1 MRLAFV
7 NKESCKGGIDCN
19 YICIAACPINRAKK
33 DCITIADNKK
43 VKIDEK
49 LCIGCGICVKRCP
62 FNALSIINLPEELR
76 TPIHRYG
83 KNGFALYN
91 LPTPVSGKVVGIL
104 GRNAIGKTTALKI
117 ISGLIKPNFGREE
130 SSDFDELVKFFK
142 GQEAQKFFE
151 ELKNNKIKVSYKP
164 QNIDQLPSICDGKVI
179 DLLKRVDER
188 NMLGAIV
195 ERLDL
200 KNILERNIKE
210 LSGGELQRVAIAATV
225 LKKANLYIFDE
236 PTSYLDINQRLR
248 VARFIKEMVDEDVDE
263 KREEKLE
270 ENRTSV
276 LVVEHDLLVLDYMS
290 DLVYV
295 FYGKTGCYGVVSMLK
310 STRQGVNEYLE
321 GFLRE
326 ENMRIRE
333 KPMLFE
339 EKPPIVFKREEKLT
353 SWKNITKKL
362 DSFTLEAK
370 DGSLFKHQVVGVLG
384 ENGIGKTTFA
394 KIIAG
399 IIAPDSG
406 EFEKA
411 VVSYKPQYLSERMN
425 AISEKKVFEIIAKKE
440 DELTIQAIRNLEIPS
455 LEMKRIGELSGGELQ
470 RVAIVDCLLKDADIY
485 LLDEPSA
492 YLDVEER
499 MVVAKTIRDFA
510 QKTGKTFLVIDH
522 DLLFLDSI
530 SEALIVFSGK
540 PSISGSLNGPMNME
554 EGMNFFLEKVG
565 ITLRRD
571 VETKRP
577 RINKEESKKDR
588 IQKSSG
594 KYYYA

>member
-7 NKESCKGGIDCN
+7 NKENCKGGVDCN
-19 YICIAACPINRAKK
+19 YICVSVCPINRAKK
-33 DCITIADNKK
+33 DCITISDNKK
-43 VKIDEK
+43 VIIDEK

-62 FNALSIINLPEELR
+62 FNALSIINLPEELKK
-76 TPIHRYG
+76 PIHRYG

-91 LPTPVSGKVVGIL
+91 LPVPIFGKVVGIL

-117 ISGLIKPNFGREE
+117 ISGILKPNFGTEKE
-130 SSDFDELVKFFK
+130 VDYSEIISFFK

-151 ELKNNKIKVSYKP
+151 GLKNNSIKVSYKP
-164 QNIDQLPSICDGKVI
+164 QNIDQIPVTYNGKVFE
-179 DLLKRVDER
+179 LLKRVDEK
-188 NMLGAIV
+188 NNFEEIV
-195 ERLDL
+195 EKLDL
-200 KNILERNIKE
+200 RNILERNIRE
-210 LSGGELQRVAIAATV
+210 LSGGELQRVAIAAAV

-236 PTSYLDINQRLR
+236 PTSYLDINQRLKI
-248 VARFIKEMVDEDVDE
+248 AKFIRELIVENQNKDV
-263 KREEKLE
+263 
-270 ENRTSV
+270 SV

-295 FYGKTGCYGVVSMLK
+295 FYGKSGCYGIVSMLK
-310 STRQGVNEYLE
+310 STRQGINEYLE
-321 GFLRE
+321 GFLKE

-333 KPMLFE
+333 KPIVFE
-339 EKPPIVFKREEKLT
+339 EKPPIIFKREEKLT
-353 SWKNITKKL
+353 SWKDIVKKM
-362 DSFTLEAK
+362 DGFVLEAR
-370 DGSLFKHQVVGVLG
+370 DGVLFKHQVIGVLG

-394 KIIAG
+394 KILSG
-399 IIAPDSG
+399 ITKPDSG
-406 EFEKA
+406 SFEKII
-411 VVSYKPQYLSERMN
+411 VSYKPQYLAERMN
-425 AISEKKVFEIIAKKE
+425 DLKEKRVFEIIPKKE
-440 DELTIQAIRNLEIPS
+440 EEISIQVIRNLEIPV
-455 LEMKRIGELSGGELQ
+455 LEQKKIGELSGGELQ
-470 RVAIVDCLLKDADIY
+470 RVAITDCLLKEADIY

-499 MVVAKTIRDFA
+499 MIVAKTIRDFA

-540 PSISGSLNGPMNME
+540 PSLHGIVNGPFDME
-554 EGMNFFLEKVG
+554 KGMNFFLEKLG

-588 IQKSSG
+588 IQKETR
-594 KYYYA
+594 KYYYT

>member
-7 NKESCKGGIDCN
+7 NKENCKGGVDCN
-19 YICIAACPINRAKK
+19 YICMSVCPINRAKK
-33 DCITIADNKK
+33 DCITIAENKK
-43 VKIDEK
+43 VNIDEK

-62 FNALSIINLPEELR
+62 FNALSIINLPEELKI
-76 TPIHRYG
+76 PIHRYG

-91 LPTPVSGKVVGIL
+91 LPTPESGKVVGIL

-117 ISGLIKPNFGREE
+117 ISGIIKPNFGKKEE
-130 SSDFDELVKFFK
+130 FGYQELIKFFK

-151 ELKNNKIKVSYKP
+151 ELKNNRIRVSYKP
-164 QNIDQLPSICDGKVI
+164 QNIDQLPSIYDGKVL

-188 NMLGAIV
+188 NLFEEIV
-195 ERLDL
+195 EKLDL

-225 LKKANLYIFDE
+225 LKRANLYIFDE

-248 VARFIKEMVDEDVDE
+248 VAKFIKEMVSQETE
-263 KREEKLE
+263 K
-270 ENRTSV
+270 NITSV

-295 FYGKTGCYGVVSMLK
+295 FYGKSGCYGVVSMPK
-310 STRQGVNEYLE
+310 STRQGINEYLE

-333 KPMLFE
+333 KQIVFE
-339 EKPPIVFKREEKLT
+339 EKPPVVFKREEKLN
-353 SWKNITKKL
+353 SWKNITKRL
-362 DSFTLEAK
+362 GSFSLEAK
-370 DGSLFKHQVVGVLG
+370 EGSLFKHQVVGVLG

-394 KIIAG
+394 RIIAG
-399 IIAPDSG
+399 EITPDSG
-406 EFEKA
+406 NFEKV
-411 VVSYKPQYLSERMN
+411 VVSYKPQYLAERMN
-425 AISEKKVFEIIAKKE
+425 ALKEKRVLEIIPKKE
-440 DELTIQAIRNLEIPS
+440 DELTIQVIRNLEIPF
-455 LEMKRIGELSGGELQ
+455 LEMKKIGELSGGELQ
-470 RVAIVDCLLKDADIY
+470 RIAIVDCLLKEADIY

-499 MVVAKTIRDFA
+499 MIVAKTIRDFA

-530 SEALIVFSGK
+530 SEALIVFSGE
-540 PSISGSLNGPMNME
+540 PSINGSLNGPLKME
-554 EGMNFFLEKVG
+554 EGMNLFLEKVG

-588 IQKSSG
+588 MQKGSG

>member
-7 NKESCKGGIDCN
+7 NKENCKGGVDCN
-19 YICIAACPINRAKK
+19 YICMSVCPINRAKK
-33 DCITIADNKK
+33 DCITIVENKK
-43 VKIDEK
+43 VNIDEK

-62 FNALSIINLPEELR
+62 FNALSIINLPEELKI
-76 TPIHRYG
+76 PIHRYG

-91 LPTPVSGKVVGIL
+91 LPTPESGKVVGIL

-117 ISGLIKPNFGREE
+117 ISGIIKPNFGKKEE
-130 SSDFDELVKFFK
+130 FGYEELIKFFK

-151 ELKNNKIKVSYKP
+151 ELKNNRIRVSYKP
-164 QNIDQLPSICDGKVI
+164 QNIDQLPSIYDGKVL

-188 NMLGAIV
+188 NLFEEIV
-195 ERLDL
+195 EKLDL

-225 LKKANLYIFDE
+225 LKRANLYIFDE

-248 VARFIKEMVDEDVDE
+248 VAKFIKEMVSQETE
-263 KREEKLE
+263 K
-270 ENRTSV
+270 NITSV

-295 FYGKTGCYGVVSMLK
+295 FYGKSGCYGVVSMPK
-310 STRQGVNEYLE
+310 STRQGINEYLE

-333 KPMLFE
+333 KQIVFE
-339 EKPPIVFKREEKLT
+339 EKPPVVFKREEKLN
-353 SWKNITKKL
+353 SWKNITKRL
-362 DSFTLEAK
+362 GSFSLEAK
-370 DGSLFKHQVVGVLG
+370 EGSLFKHQVVGVLG

-394 KIIAG
+394 RIIAG
-399 IIAPDSG
+399 EITPDSG
-406 EFEKA
+406 NFEKV
-411 VVSYKPQYLSERMN
+411 VVSYKPQYLAERMN
-425 AISEKKVFEIIAKKE
+425 ALKEKRVLEIIPKKE
-440 DELTIQAIRNLEIPS
+440 DELTIQVIRNLEIPF
-455 LEMKRIGELSGGELQ
+455 LEMKKIGELSGGELQ
-470 RVAIVDCLLKDADIY
+470 RIAIVDCLLKEADIY

-499 MVVAKTIRDFA
+499 MIVAKTIRDFA

-530 SEALIVFSGK
+530 SEALIVFSGE
-540 PSISGSLNGPMNME
+540 PSINGSLNGPLKME
-554 EGMNFFLEKVG
+554 EGMNLFLEKVG

-588 IQKSSG
+588 MQKGSG